1 MLYEPLFLEVRQSL
15 KLILLSVSV
24 YQQIQSNIKAK
35 MLLKLKQI
43 VMLSLFIS
51 SSVIAQ
57 DVEKSWDEAIV
68 YVPGKF
74 FSTSVQKIQV
84 DKPMPVIIYLHGCV
98 GINRNH
104 DANWASLL
112 IDQGFIVVMPD
123 SMARPGRLT
132 NCDPRLKKRTNTFPA
147 VYEYRQQE
155 ITYALEQT
163 TASSWA
169 DKRNIFLM
177 GHSEGGIAVAQS
189 LHAEFAGKIIS
200 AWTCTDKGD
209 PAFDGIF
216 SPKNLPV
223 LAMASLDDEWRK
235 GTPHEGRCA
244 NKAEGRSNFKQVD
257 RQGSIHT
264 TYDNVEARNAVKEFL
279 EKNITK

>member
-1 MLYEPLFLEVRQSL
+1 
-15 KLILLSVSV
+15 
-24 YQQIQSNIKAK
+24 
-35 MLLKLKQI
+35 
-43 VMLSLFIS
+43 
-51 SSVIAQ
+51 
-57 DVEKSWDEAIV
+57 
-68 YVPGKF
+68 
-74 FSTSVQKIQV
+74 
-84 DKPMPVIIYLHGCV
+84 
-98 GINRNH
+98 
-104 DANWASLL
+104 
-112 IDQGFIVVMPD
+112 MPD

-189 LHAEFAGKIIS
+189 PHAEFAGKIIS
-200 AWTCTDKGD
+200 AWTCTDKND

-223 LAMASLDDEWRK
+223 LAMASLEDEWRK

-244 NKAEGRSNFKQVD
+244 NKAEGRLNFKQVD